1 MKIHTAERRTTA
13 KALFFLKK
21 RHVCILGFMFVFGS
35 IIVIS
40 RQSHLKTF
48 PLTSSGVMIDEDGV
62 CVNTL
67 PYSKLHDSRRPQEI
81 ESFESIHIERAGGK
95 PFDKE
100 PPKYHVL
107 PPGSSVAYWDCTNQK
122 EMCENPDINGMNIVK
137 GSAWTSDGVE
147 AFDEKDEEFAENNP
161 KRMWVPHQKYKF
173 LGTKRTVLTGDGVA
187 MFGFIPFN
195 FGHCLHDNLPLVAWL
210 RSIVPDSTTFILPD
224 TEMYR
229 NLIDF
234 IDPTFSER
242 IYFYTSNEIVTVEKG
257 TLTVVKPLGLILAT
271 YGNTLFRYFRHWIYE
286 HHMESYPDSE
296 KHIIFH
302 TRGGPEAAHGRR
314 LDLQHEQDVLATIH
328 SAMERYGRKE
338 KLVIF
343 SGSNDQ
349 GERLSYAEQM
359 NIFRRASTIIGPH
372 GSGLANV
379 IWTNPLPKGCDQR
392 VQMLEFIAGSD
403 APQVQPPTLYNGYYW
418 VMRGMPVDWH
428 QLLYASNSTSETTFI
443 HLDDLERALDSMWG
457 L

>member
-1 MKIHTAERRTTA
+1 
-13 KALFFLKK
+13 
-21 RHVCILGFMFVFGS
+21 
-35 IIVIS
+35 
-40 RQSHLKTF
+40 
-48 PLTSSGVMIDEDGV
+48 
-62 CVNTL
+62 
-67 PYSKLHDSRRPQEI
+67 
-81 ESFESIHIERAGGK
+81 
-95 PFDKE
+95 
-100 PPKYHVL
+100 
-107 PPGSSVAYWDCTNQK
+107 
-122 EMCENPDINGMNIVK
+122 
-137 GSAWTSDGVE
+137 
-147 AFDEKDEEFAENNP
+147 
-161 KRMWVPHQKYKF
+161 
-173 LGTKRTVLTGDGVA
+173 